1 MYTTYLLLLNVN
13 VKEVIRKIDR
23 KRDSLTLFPMQLKKI
38 ANGAL
43 VATLPILVFG
53 FNVYISI

>member
-23 KRDSLTLFPMQLKKI
+23 KRDSLTLFPMQWNKI